1 VGKVDEDNTSFSS
14 LSSNNLEDE
23 KIEKRKQ
30 EQIHKG
36 LDLTIKSMA
45 AFSFIEPV
53 VHYYSGSPG
62 SPL

>member
-1 VGKVDEDNTSFSS
+1 